1 MQAHPHRHTY
11 IYNINALS
19 PVHQKVQGDFRKRC
33 IPARVHGDAVPYG
46 KSKKASADV
55 IDWSSMLALGDVL
68 DTINLWTVVP
78 AKYLAKDFI
87 FFNKCLYQAYD
98 LSYT

>member
-1 MQAHPHRHTY
+1 M
-11 IYNINALS
+11 
-19 PVHQKVQGDFRKRC
+19 
-33 IPARVHGDAVPYG
+33 HGDAVPYG

-87 FFNKCLYQAYD
+87 FLTNACIRHMISLINEAFTNKHIKQIRH
-98 LSYT
+98 